1 MFKHPLAGF
10 QTSRVIVKH
19 FVAGF
24 QANRVQRVNFDVH
37 IFITLGKCSLY
48 VGKLFYIW

>member
-1 MFKHPLAGF
+1 MCQFLLLGLARKKASRDMFKHPLAGF

-24 QANRVQRVNFDVH
+24 QANRVQRVNM
-37 IFITLGKCSLY
+37 
-48 VGKLFYIW
+48 